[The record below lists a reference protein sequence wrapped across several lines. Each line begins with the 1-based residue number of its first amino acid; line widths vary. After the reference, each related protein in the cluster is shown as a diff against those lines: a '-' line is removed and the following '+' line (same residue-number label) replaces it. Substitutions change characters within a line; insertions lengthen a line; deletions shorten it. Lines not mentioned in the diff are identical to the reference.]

1 MESATAF
8 HIAGIIEFCYISI
21 FCQTS
26 PGSRA
31 GMVFLV
37 PQQGWMP
44 ARFLVSRAWRNVQAG
59 VLDCSFDG
67 FLGKTPSVDEPL
79 LFHEPWGLTA
89 RFGES
94 SFGRQ
99 RDRLRGR
106 RGDAPR
112 IQLTLTCSMLHI
124 VCWVFKRP
132 CRGILHSAQSPCVKE
147 VLVDC
152 VPIQEYSRV
161 DRPDMARPNNDA
173 MKLEAWRSSFPWKPW
188 TWRETRYEGKVFEKG
203 LGRCRCGGPHLSW
216 TNGCTETRGRVEYVF
231 WKD

>member
-8 HIAGIIEFCYISI
+8 HIAGIIEFC
-21 FCQTS
+21 QTS
-26 PGSRA
+26 QFSARHPQGQGPGLFS
-31 GMVFLV
+31 LV

-99 RDRLRGR
+99 RDCLRGR

-124 VCWVFKRP
+124 VC
-132 CRGILHSAQSPCVKE
+132 
-147 VLVDC
+147 
-152 VPIQEYSRV
+152 
-161 DRPDMARPNNDA
+161 
-173 MKLEAWRSSFPWKPW
+173 
-188 TWRETRYEGKVFEKG
+188 
-203 LGRCRCGGPHLSW
+203 
-216 TNGCTETRGRVEYVF
+216 
-231 WKD
+231 